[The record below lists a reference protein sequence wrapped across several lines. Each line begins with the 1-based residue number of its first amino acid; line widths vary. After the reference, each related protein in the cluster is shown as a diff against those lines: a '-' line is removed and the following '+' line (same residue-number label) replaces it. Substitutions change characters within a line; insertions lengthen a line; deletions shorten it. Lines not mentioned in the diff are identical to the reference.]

1 LPGIGDT
8 VLLDALADYIQG
20 RVKLRKFCLVFE
32 NDLNRIWPRESL
44 SPEERKKGILVFAK
58 ANNWDATFHDHD
70 PGIIVR
76 FKPLKL

>member
-1 LPGIGDT
+1 
-8 VLLDALADYIQG
+8 
-20 RVKLRKFCLVFE
+20 VFE

-76 FKPLKL
+76 FKLLQL